1 MLPIIYSVRAR
12 NDIAAIRRYLL
23 NKFTQRE
30 VENFFDLLKRFEAV
44 IPDHTQIFV
53 KISSN
58 KNVHRAVLSKKLSVF
73 YKVSKKRIFV
83 ASVLDNRMNPKMW
96 P

>member
-12 NDIAAIRRYLL
+12 NDIAGIRRYLL

-30 VENFFDLLKRFEAV
+30 VDNFFELIKDFEAV
-44 IPDHTQIFV
+44 VIDHPELFV
-53 KISSN
+53 KSSLN
-58 KNVHRAVLSKKLSVF
+58 TNAHRAVLSKKLSVF

-83 ASVLDNRMNPKMW
+83 AAVLDNRMNPKRW

>member
-12 NDIAAIRRYLL
+12 NDIAGIRRYLL

-30 VENFFDLLKRFEAV
+30 VDNFFQLIKKFEAV
-44 IPDHTQIFV
+44 IIDHPQIFV
-53 KISSN
+53 KYSLN
-58 KNVHRAVLSKKLSVF
+58 KNVYRAVMSKKLSIF
-73 YKVSKKRIFV
+73 YKISKKRIFV
-83 ASVLDNRMNPKMW
+83 ASVLDNRMNPKKW